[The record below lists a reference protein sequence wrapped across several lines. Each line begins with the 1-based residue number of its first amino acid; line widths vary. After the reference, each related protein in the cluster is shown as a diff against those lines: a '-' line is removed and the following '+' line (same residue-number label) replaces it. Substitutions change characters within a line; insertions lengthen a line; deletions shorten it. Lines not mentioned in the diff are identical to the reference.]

1 MISGL
6 LRRLKILMI
15 CSVVKIESDRS
26 LEIELDCTALVIS
39 TKGIVELDVDLRSV
53 EGTISRVLLPSES
66 LLLSAELIKRL
77 LKLVLSCV
85 PDAFI
90 SEVRLGSC
98 GEVEIVLETIDSI
111 DVINEVKSSRDL
123 LLDLIVSTED
133 MGIILLE
140 SSDSCETGKGTM
152 DLISVEDTEV

>member
-85 PDAFI
+85 PDAFV
-90 SEVRLGSC
+90 SEVRFGSC